1 MLLARRLLAIAFVLA
16 PLMPFQTRAQKID
29 DLAIQRA
36 QHLRRGINTSDWFA
50 QSSDYSV
57 QRLRTFTTPD
67 DIRLIHQL
75 GFDHIRISV
84 DADPLLAWQRKQPN
98 GTAFMEELD
107 AIVKLAIEQK
117 LAVVIDIH
125 PQSHYKQSL
134 LQGDEPVQRFAIL
147 WRSLAT
153 HFAPLDPDYVFF
165 EIMNE
170 PEQPD
175 TYRWQGIQSLVAQQ
189 IRTAAPN
196 HTIIACGARWSGLED
211 LLHLEPLAL
220 PNVIYTFHD
229 YEPFAFTHQGATW
242 TDPAVQPLRNV
253 PYPSTPENIAKNLDQ
268 EPTLAGQFFVQQY
281 GLARW
286 DAHRIDVTLSFAERW
301 SQLHHAPIYV
311 GEFGVH
317 RPYADPAARAQWL
330 KDMRTMLEKHHLGWA
345 MWDYQDNFGA
355 VTKKDGHATPDPA
368 IIEALGLT
376 IPPAAKQ

>member
-1 MLLARRLLAIAFVLA
+1 MHLSHRVLA
-16 PLMPFQTRAQKID
+16 TILFPALLIPSLTYAQQTD
-29 DLAIQRA
+29 DLAFQRA

-57 QRLRTFTTPD
+57 QRLRTFTTAD
-67 DIRLIHQL
+67 DIRLIHHL
-75 GFDHIRISV
+75 GFDHIRLSI
-84 DADPLLAWQRKQPN
+84 DADPLLGWQRNQPN
-98 GTAFMEELD
+98 GTAFLEELD
-107 AIVKLAIEQK
+107 AIVKLAVEQK

-125 PQSHYKQSL
+125 PQSRYKQSL
-134 LQGDEPVQRFAIL
+134 LQGDEPVKRFAML

-153 HFAPLDPDYVFF
+153 HFASFDPNYVFF

-175 TYRWQGIQSLVAQQ
+175 TYRWQGIQTFVAEQ
-189 IRTAAPN
+189 IRSVAPN

-211 LLHLEPLAL
+211 LLPLQPLAL
-220 PNVIYTFHD
+220 PNIIYTFHD

-242 TDPAVQPLRNV
+242 TDPAVQPLRGV
-253 PYPSTPENIAKNLDQ
+253 PYPSTPENVAKNLEQ

-286 DAHRIDVTLSFAERW
+286 DALRIDITLSFAERW
-301 SQLHHAPIYV
+301 SQLHRAPVYV

-330 KDMRTMLEKHHLGWA
+330 KDMRTMLEKHH
-345 MWDYQDNFGA
+345 FGA
-355 VTKKDGHATPDPA
+355 VTKKDGHTTPDPA
-368 IIEALGLT
+368 VIEALGLT
-376 IPPAAKQ
+376 PEP

>member
-1 MLLARRLLAIAFVLA
+1 MPVSNRLLAITLFPALLI
-16 PLMPFQTRAQKID
+16 PSPTSAQQKD
-29 DLAIQRA
+29 DLAFQRA

-75 GFDHIRISV
+75 GFDHIRLSI
-84 DADPLLAWQRKQPN
+84 DADPLLAWQRSQPN
-98 GTAFMEELD
+98 STAFMDELD
-107 AIVKLAIEQK
+107 AIVKLAVEQK

-125 PQSHYKQSL
+125 PQTRYKQSL
-134 LQGDEPVQRFAIL
+134 LQGEEPAKRFAML
-147 WRSLAT
+147 WNSLAI
-153 HFAPLDPDYVFF
+153 HFASSDPNYVFF

-175 TYRWQGIQSLVAQQ
+175 TYRWQGIQSFVAQQ
-189 IRTAAPN
+189 IRSVAPN

-211 LLHLEPLAL
+211 LLPLQPLAL
-220 PNVIYTFHD
+220 SNILYTFHD

-253 PYPSTPENIAKNLDQ
+253 PYPSTPENVAKNLEQ
-268 EPTLAGQFFVQQY
+268 EPTLAGQFFIQQY

-301 SQLHHAPIYV
+301 SQLHHAPVYV

-355 VTKKDGHATPDPA
+355 VTKKDGHTTPDPA
-368 IIEALGLT
+368 VIEALGLAT
-376 IPPAAKQ
+376 QPAAKP